1 MRKKIEDQTLIPHYP
16 ASYYFDSWQGF
27 GGSWVYGDLPNPAG
41 GDRQIPATGDITFR
55 DEWKFLDQ
63 RDRFGRRPH
72 LDPAPNM
79 EELLNDLDQYP
90 ENVWN
95 IEWLQKN
102 DPKID
107 ALESHP
113 GYWYDPYSTFYGD
126 GEYELDASTFGYSM
140 PFNMFPW
147 NGREPKLKPFANQGV
162 PQKDIDGALSY
173 QPSISNIQPWQKV
186 DYESRE
192 FTLNDIPYLIDQVPE
207 LAIPPHSDKEL
218 IITSLSL

>member
-16 ASYYFDSWQGF
+16 ASYNFDTSKGF

-41 GDRQIPATGDITFR
+41 GRKIPATGDITLR

-107 ALESHP
+107 ANEP
-113 GYWYDPYSTFYGD
+113 DPYYRYGNSVLSSFWS
-126 GEYELDASTFGYSM
+126 GNGLDANTFGYSM

-147 NGREPKLKPFANQGV
+147 NGREPKLNPIGANSG

-173 QPSISNIQPWQKV
+173 QPSISNIQPWRKV

-207 LAIPPHSDKEL
+207 LANPPHSDKEL